1 MISLKLILQNYRRE
15 NDGVV
20 KSADVTRDDAG
31 YRIKYSIDDKNI
43 GEKIDSEIFVRGWS
57 RAFIEKTFSGV
68 ITRNFDLNWC
78 EIMATDCNYQYIV
91 EITPN
96 G

>member
-1 MISLKLILQNYRRE
+1 M
-15 NDGVV
+15 
-20 KSADVTRDDAG
+20 TRDDAG

-68 ITRNFDLNWC
+68 IIGNFDLNWC